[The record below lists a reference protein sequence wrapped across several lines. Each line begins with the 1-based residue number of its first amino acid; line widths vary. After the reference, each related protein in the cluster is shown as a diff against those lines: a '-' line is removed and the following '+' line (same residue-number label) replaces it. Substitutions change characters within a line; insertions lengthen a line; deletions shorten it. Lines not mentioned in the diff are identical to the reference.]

1 MNFQHRPGGKYG
13 SGIMMSSVEKNTDLR
28 ERQRKLRLDTIDLSK
43 DPYFFQ
49 NHLGSYECRLCLT
62 MHDTVGSYI
71 AHSKG
76 NKHQINLQKRLA
88 KEMKNSKKL
97 IKPKLNIP
105 KNDLVRIGTPAFNVK
120 KDKDPETD
128 QKVLKFDIFFNEIIE
143 KTQPEHRII
152 SAFEQ
157 KMEEPDNDYLYL
169 LFAADPYETMCI
181 KIPNL
186 PLDHSPGKNVHI
198 WNKKK
203 NIYYLTLTYK
213 N

>member
-43 DPYFFQ
+43 DPYFFE

-76 NKHQINLQKRLA
+76 SKHQINLQKRLR
-88 KEMKNSKKL
+88 KQIKTEKKL

-105 KNDLVRIGTPAFNVK
+105 KNELVRIGTPAFNVK
-120 KDKDPETD
+120 KEIDSETG
-128 QKVLKFDIFFNEIIE
+128 QKVLRFEVFFNEIIE
-143 KTQPEHRII
+143 KTQPEYRIV

-157 KMEEPDNDYLYL
+157 KMEVPDNRYLYL

-186 PLDHSPGKNVHI
+186 ELDDGPGKMERI

-203 NIYYLTLTYK
+203 SIYYLSLTYK
-213 N
+213 D